1 MVRCCR
7 LAGQASSLPVVWTL
21 CFTLGIALTAHA
33 QSSNNIL
40 GLPAV
45 PQQAQQPQT
54 PGSSAVA
61 LRPGNAPVQP
71 TEAEIKSAISG
82 NIKLAS
88 FYQEG
93 LITVRIATD
102 KTYVGTGPRAQA
114 LQAARLVQQGVRLS
128 CGKLCKPA
136 PMPAPTLLANNTLG
150 FDLVLSGYAGVLS
163 TADMVNLLSAKPISP
178 GVKPVVAPVASVT
191 TAASAAA
198 PASVASPE
206 IPAGPA
212 SAPGLQPPDSRMP
225 ASAPATAR

>member
-1 MVRCCR
+1 MVKYRR
-7 LAGQASSLPVVWTL
+7 PAGQASSLPVVWTVCL
-21 CFTLGIALTAHA
+21 TLGISLTAHA

-45 PQQAQQPQT
+45 PQQAQA
-54 PGSSAVA
+54 PGSSPVA
-61 LRPGNAPVQP
+61 LRPGNAPIQP

-114 LQAARLVQQGVRLS
+114 LQAARLVQQGMRLS

-178 GVKPVVAPVASVT
+178 GTKPMAAPVAPVASLVA
-191 TAASAAA
+191 AASAAA